1 MKLTVPLIKCL
12 KNIYGALCDLVA
24 FVQFKNVKDT
34 HGGVL
39 ILILLHECFSRLLN
53 CTNATKSLNAPHIK
67 RPFIIWVFFP
77 EHW

>member
-39 ILILLHECFSRLLN
+39 ILIKLQAKTIFIEKES
-53 CTNATKSLNAPHIK
+53 KAPYGC
-67 RPFIIWVFFP
+67 PTFIFYQKYF
-77 EHW
+77 